1 MIMGLVPTAERQLSL
16 FQNNSDKHLAVMQ
29 SLDRVHKRFGPHR
42 IKLANQD
49 LKRTW
54 KMKQEH
60 LSQRFTTE
68 INEIIIVKKGK

>member
-1 MIMGLVPTAERQLSL
+1 
-16 FQNNSDKHLAVMQ
+16 MQ
-29 SLDRVHKRFGPHR
+29 AMDRIHKRFGPHQM
-42 IKLANQD
+42 KLGNQD

-68 INEIIIVKKGK
+68 ISEIITVK